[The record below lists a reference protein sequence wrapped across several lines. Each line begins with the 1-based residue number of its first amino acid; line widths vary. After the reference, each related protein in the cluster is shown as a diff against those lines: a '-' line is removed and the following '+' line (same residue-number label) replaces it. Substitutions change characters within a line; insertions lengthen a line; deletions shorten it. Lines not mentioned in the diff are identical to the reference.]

1 MKKGIHPANHR
12 PVIFEDSSSGAKFLI
27 YSTVETEAKSKWE
40 DGKEYPLFQIEI
52 SSASHPFFTKANQFI
67 DSEGRVDKFTKKYAR
82 KTAEVKE
89 TQVKHEEAKKA
100 KTKTPKKK

>member
-1 MKKGIHPANHR
+1 MKDKTHP
-12 PVIFEDSSSGAKFLI
+12 PYQEVLFEDSSTGTKFLI
-27 YSTVETEAKSKWE
+27 GSTIQTKEKTKFE
-40 DGKEYPLFQIEI
+40 GKEYPLYRVSV